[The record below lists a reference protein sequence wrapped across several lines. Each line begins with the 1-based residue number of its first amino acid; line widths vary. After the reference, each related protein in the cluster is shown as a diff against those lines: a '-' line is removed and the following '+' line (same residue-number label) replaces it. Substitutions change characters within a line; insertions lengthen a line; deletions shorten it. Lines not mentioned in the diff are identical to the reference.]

1 MVIEAINW
9 YVESLT
15 ALWVALASGGL
26 LRLIL
31 IGCIIYWVMGG
42 PMRWRGHCH
51 CHHRRRRWRCPHCG
65 CRCGR
70 CPCGDDA
77 DDEDGSGDKS
87 KGAKAK

>member
-51 CHHRRRRWRCPHCG
+51 HRRRRWRCPHCG